1 MPRII
6 RADDPNPTLRTV
18 VVLGASY
25 AGYTG
30 AQTLAALL
38 PKDWRVVVIERNT
51 HANHLYAFPR
61 MAVIKN
67 LEHKA
72 FIPYTT
78 IFNPESQTPKQAE
91 DSKRHLMI
99 HGCVKEIGKNSLKY
113 VPLSNQGKPIVPITP
128 PADLASQM
136 DEQCGMGATCCKELS
151 WRESE
156 KAERTLQFD
165 YMVYA
170 FGSHLPA
177 PINIW
182 STVSHNVDVQI
193 DRPQACQGSK
203 ERGRAWLKAAQSRI
217 EKAKSIA
224 VIGGG
229 ALGVQFATDIAAI
242 HGPGNK
248 KVTLI
253 HSRKHLLNRFETYM
267 HDGAMEKLT
276 ELKVEVILGARVDMS
291 HLASREADHGIDRV
305 IRTMDGRE
313 FEAELV
319 LFCTGQKPNS
329 QLLASLHP
337 ESINPNG
344 GMITVNRH
352 LQIAKKPSSDSQE
365 SDIQLVNKHIFVVGD
380 TVDAFGAL
388 QAGHTAWAQAR
399 LACRNIARLVEAEKP
414 VELRRQLNIER
425 QEWEEAE
432 SLVEEVLESYT
443 PPRPSIKVSLGLDS
457 AISQNDGVFSKSGK
471 ESCQADLYSE
481 IMWTSRGLSV
491 DDMTI

>member
-1 MPRII
+1 
-6 RADDPNPTLRTV
+6 
-18 VVLGASY
+18 
-25 AGYTG
+25 
-30 AQTLAALL
+30 
-38 PKDWRVVVIERNT
+38 
-51 HANHLYAFPR
+51 

-67 LEHKA
+67 LEHKV

-78 IFNPESQTPKQAE
+78 IFNPEGQTSEQAQ
-91 DSKRHLMI
+91 DNKRHLMI
-99 HGCVKEIGKNSLKY
+99 HGCVTEIGKNSLKY
-113 VPLSNQGKPIVPITP
+113 VPLSDQGNPIAPVTP
-128 PADLASQM
+128 PVDMASSM

-151 WRESE
+151 WQESE
-156 KAERTLQFD
+156 KAEKTLQFD

-182 STVSHNVDVQI
+182 STVSHDADVQI
-193 DRPQACQGSK
+193 DKPQGSCQGSK

-253 HSRKHLLNRFETYM
+253 HSRQHLLNRFETYM
-267 HDGAMEKLT
+267 HDGAMEKLA
-276 ELKVEVILGARVDMS
+276 ELQVDVVLGARVDMS

-319 LFCTGQKPNS
+319 VRTGGQKPNS
-329 QLLASLHP
+329 QLLATLYP
-337 ESINPNG
+337 ESINHG
-344 GMITVNRH
+344 GMVTVNRH
-352 LQIAKKPSSDSQE
+352 LQIAKKPSHDSQE
-365 SDIQLVNKHIFVVGD
+365 SEIQMVDKHIFVVGD
-380 TVDAFGAL
+380 TADAFGAL

-399 LACRNIARLVEAEKP
+399 LACRNIARMVEAEKP
-414 VELRRQLNIER
+414 VKLRRKLNVER
-425 QEWEEAE
+425 HEWEEAE
-432 SLVEEVLESYT
+432 TVEEVLESYT
-443 PPRPSIKVSLGLDS
+443 PPRPSIKVSLGLDA
-457 AISQNDGVFSKSGK
+457 AITQNDGVFSKSGK
-471 ESCQADLYSE
+471 ESCQDDLYSE

-491 DDMTI
+491 EDMTI